1 MIKKVFLIL
10 KSILSV
16 LIIAIS
22 VYLLYIIQ
30 KLAIIPDKYYFLL
43 LGFLTILNIITIIGL
58 FSKNKIFKIISI
70 ILFILIGTIDIIGIK
85 YGKDTDEFLTNAFD
99 NFQTETRVFHIVVK
113 SSSDIKSL
121 SDLNNLDISYYTF
134 YNEDENI
141 KKAINEQ
148 VSNANILPHD
158 DLYDGF
164 INFLTGHLTA
174 LVIDDGY
181 LEVLSEAYDN
191 LDTRL
196 RILYT
201 FEIESKKEEEETP
214 TPSNPEESTP
224 SASRTQINK
233 GNSFNVYLSG
243 SDSRS
248 QNIAN
253 KTRSDV
259 NMILTINPD
268 TKTILLTSIPRDY
281 YVQIHNQTGLKD
293 KLTHSGIYGLDRSKE
308 TVADL
313 FNIDMDYAV
322 KVGFSAVVEVV
333 DLVGGVDINSDK
345 TFNSYH
351 IKGWVVEKGINHMD
365 GAHALAYAR
374 ERYAY
379 ASGDRHRIL
388 NQQQVLEATL
398 KKIMADKSILLKYDE
413 LLTSLSKLYITDIP
427 REKIADMIKMQL
439 NNMASWTF
447 LTQSVDGTGSMQHTH
462 VTPKSNL
469 YVMIPNQSTVNS
481 AKEQIIKVMEAR

>member
-1 MIKKVFLIL
+1 MKKKIFLIL
-10 KSILSV
+10 KTIICLFIVGLSIF
-16 LIIAIS
+16 
-22 VYLLYIIQ
+22 LLDILK
-30 KLAIIPDKYYFLL
+30 KLAIIPDKYFYFLL
-43 LGFLTILNIITIIGL
+43 VVLVILNIISILGL
-58 FSKNKIFKIISI
+58 FSKKKIFKIISI
-70 ILFILIGTIDIIGIK
+70 FLLLIIGVINIIGIK
-85 YGKDTDEFLTNAFD
+85 YGHETDEFLNNAFD
-99 NFQTETRVFHIVVK
+99 NLKTETRVFHIVVK
-113 SSSDIKSL
+113 SKSDIKSL
-121 SDLNNLDISYYTF
+121 SDLNNRDISYYTF

-141 KKAINEQ
+141 KKVISENI
-148 VSNANILPHD
+148 VNATVLPHD

-196 RILYT
+196 RVIYT
-201 FEIESKKEEEETP
+201 FEIESQVKEPDSTSNTEENP
-214 TPSNPEESTP
+214 TPSTTRME
-224 SASRTQINK
+224 INK
-233 GNSFNVYLSG
+233 GNSFNIYLSG

-259 NMILTINPD
+259 NMVLTINPD

-281 YVQIHNQTGLKD
+281 YVQIHDQTGLKD
-293 KLTHSGIYGLDRSKE
+293 KLTHSGIYGLNRSKE

-333 DLVGGVDINSDK
+333 DLVGGIDINSDK

-351 IKGWVVEKGINHMD
+351 IPGWVVEKGINHMD

-388 NQQQVLEATL
+388 NQQQVLEATM
-398 KKIMADKSILLKYDE
+398 KKIMSDKTILLKYDE
-413 LLTSLSKLYITDIP
+413 LLTSLSKLYITDIS
-427 REKIADMIKMQL
+427 REKISEMIRMQL
-439 NNMASWTF
+439 DSMASWTF
-447 LTQSVDGTGSMQHTH
+447 ITQSVDGTGSMQHTH
-462 VTPKSNL
+462 VTPNSNL
-469 YVMIPNQSTVNS
+469 YVMIPNESTVNS
-481 AKEQIIKVMEAR
+481 AKDKIKEVMEAR